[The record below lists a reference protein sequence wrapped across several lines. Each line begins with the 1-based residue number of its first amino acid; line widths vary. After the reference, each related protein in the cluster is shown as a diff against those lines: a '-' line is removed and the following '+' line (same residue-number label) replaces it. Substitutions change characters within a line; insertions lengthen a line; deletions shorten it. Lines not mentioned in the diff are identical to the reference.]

1 MLMGLASL
9 RSAVYDLY
17 QGRIPL
23 ACLGTD
29 PGSGRDSIR
38 VSNVSV
44 RARHSSLARASRE
57 DMNVSIPSS
66 SIMFP

>member
-1 MLMGLASL
+1 
-9 RSAVYDLY
+9 
-17 QGRIPL
+17 
-23 ACLGTD
+23 
-29 PGSGRDSIR
+29 
-38 VSNVSV
+38 V